1 MRKRVLITALG
12 TMNGSATVSELR
24 KKRSDFYLIGADINP
39 SFCISASKFVDEF
52 CQFPPAIPDT
62 ESYIKYVINFCKER
76 QIDYIYCFIDEEVEA
91 FAHHREELARIGTI
105 ACIADTETIEI
116 CHHKDRF
123 QRWVV
128 QNMPDIAIRDYLM
141 ENIQDSDFPLFVKPL
156 EGRASIGCKRIEN
169 KAQLD
174 DYKIATP
181 HFIIQQIVEGEIV
194 SVDIVRHKN
203 TGQLKSL
210 QKREILRN
218 GNGCGTAIEIICDS
232 HLTECCQRLATKLD
246 VHGVINAEFFMTAD
260 GPKIIEVNPRLPAGT
275 DFSCLGGLNTVIN
288 SMLIAEGHPCEFE
301 TLKIGGHFTKRYE
314 AYEM

>member
-174 DYKIATP
+174 DYNKQLENYHNFLRKIFAPTS
-181 HFIIQQIVEGEIV
+181 IEEKIKTVASVVEARRTDKAYQASIE
-194 SVDIVRHKN
+194 
-203 TGQLKSL
+203 KS
-210 QKREILRN
+210 
-218 GNGCGTAIEIICDS
+218 A
-232 HLTECCQRLATKLD
+232 
-246 VHGVINAEFFMTAD
+246 
-260 GPKIIEVNPRLPAGT
+260 
-275 DFSCLGGLNTVIN
+275 
-288 SMLIAEGHPCEFE
+288 
-301 TLKIGGHFTKRYE
+301 
-314 AYEM
+314 